1 MQIGRAKPLLSF
13 QETKAKQT
21 PTLIFLRIVPEQC
34 KKLKLVCSHLRLNIY
49 FFFLSHL
56 TRPQTSLQV
65 IRSVGLVTD
74 EVIGKQNA

>member
-34 KKLKLVCSHLRLNIY
+34 KKLKLVCSFINVNVYI
-49 FFFLSHL
+49 
-56 TRPQTSLQV
+56 TT
-65 IRSVGLVTD
+65 
-74 EVIGKQNA
+74 A